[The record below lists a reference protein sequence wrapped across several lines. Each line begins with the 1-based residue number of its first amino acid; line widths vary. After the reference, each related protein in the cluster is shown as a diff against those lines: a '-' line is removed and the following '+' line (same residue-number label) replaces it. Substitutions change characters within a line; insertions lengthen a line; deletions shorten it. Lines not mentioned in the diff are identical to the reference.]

1 MGKIFYL
8 MGKSSSGKDTLYR
21 KLNEENRYGLKSIVS
36 YTTRPI
42 RGGEQD
48 GREYHFVSVDA
59 FERMKDTGK
68 VIEYRTYNTVHGIW
82 YYFLADDG
90 QIDLEKESY
99 LLIGTLEGYESL
111 VSYFGKDR
119 IVPIYLEVDDG
130 IRLQRAL
137 DREKSQPS
145 PKYAELCRRYLADQ
159 EDFSEEKL
167 EKNGIGIR
175 FNNENIEVTCN
186 SILDYIGGYGY
197 GHQD

>member
-42 RGGEQD
+42 RGGEKD

-68 VIEYRTYNTVHGIW
+68 VIEYRSYNTVHGIW

-90 QIDLEKESY
+90 QIDLENESY

-186 SILDYIGGYGY
+186 KILDYIGGYGY

>member
-21 KLNEENRYGLKSIVS
+21 KLNEENRYGLRSIVS

-68 VIEYRTYNTVHGIW
+68 VIEYRSYNTVHGIW

-90 QIDLEKESY
+90 QIDLENESY

-137 DREKSQPS
+137 DRERSQPS

-197 GHQD
+197 GHQN

>member
-1 MGKIFYL
+1 MGQIFYL

-21 KLNEENRYGLKSIVS
+21 KLTQENPYGLESIVS

-42 RGGEQD
+42 RGEEKE

-59 FERMKDTGK
+59 FERLKSTGK
-68 VIEYRTYNTVHGIW
+68 VIEYRAYNTVHGIW

-90 QIDLEKESY
+90 QIELDKKSY

-111 VSYFGKDR
+111 IEYFGKEA

-130 IRLQRAL
+130 VRLQRAL
-137 DREKSQPS
+137 DREKTQPS

-159 EDFSEEKL
+159 EDFSEERLAKD
-167 EKNGIGIR
+167 GITVR
-175 FNNENIEVTCN
+175 FNNENVEETCRN
-186 SILDYIGGYGY
+186 ILDYIGGFGN
-197 GHQD
+197 GHKD

>member
-21 KLNEENRYGLKSIVS
+21 RLCEENRYGLKSIVS

-42 RGGEQD
+42 REGEKD
-48 GREYHFVSVDA
+48 GREYNFVSVDA
-59 FERMKDTGK
+59 FERLQSTGK
-68 VIEYRTYNTVHGIW
+68 VIEYRAYNTVYGIW

-90 QIDLEKESY
+90 QIDLKKNSY

-111 VSYFGKDR
+111 IGYFGKEK

-130 IRLQRAL
+130 VRLQRAL
-137 DREKSQPS
+137 DREKTQPS
-145 PKYAELCRRYLADQ
+145 PKYAEMCRRYLADQ
-159 EDFSEEKL
+159 EDFSEDKL
-167 EKNGIGIR
+167 ERNGIDTR
-175 FNNENIEVTCN
+175 FNNEDVEVTCRN
-186 SILDYIGGYGY
+186 ILDYIGGYDH

>member
-21 KLNEENRYGLKSIVS
+21 RLNEENRYGLKSIVS

-42 RGGEQD
+42 RQGEKD
-48 GREYHFVSVDA
+48 GREYHFVGVDA
-59 FERMKDTGK
+59 FERLKDTGK
-68 VIEYRTYNTVHGIW
+68 VIEYRAYNTVHGIW

-90 QIDLEKESY
+90 QIDLEKDSY

-111 VSYFGKDR
+111 IEYFGKEA

-137 DREKSQPS
+137 DRERSQPS
-145 PKYAELCRRYLADQ
+145 PKYAELCRRYLADSQ
-159 EDFSEEKL
+159 DFSEEKL
-167 EKNGIGIR
+167 ERDEIKTR
-175 FNNENIEVTCN
+175 FNNEDIEVTCRN
-186 SILDYIGGYGY
+186 ILDYIGGFGY
-197 GHQD
+197 GH

>member
-8 MGKSSSGKDTLYR
+8 MGKSSSGKDTLYK

-68 VIEYRTYNTVHGIW
+68 VIEYRSYNTVHGIW

-90 QIDLEKESY
+90 QIDLENESY

-111 VSYFGKDR
+111 VSYFGKER

-197 GHQD
+197 GHQN

>member
-8 MGKSSSGKDTLYR
+8 MGKSSSGKDTLYK

-68 VIEYRTYNTVHGIW
+68 VSEYRSYNTVHGIW

-90 QIDLEKESY
+90 QIDLENESY

-137 DREKSQPS
+137 DRERSQPS

-197 GHQD
+197 GHQN

>member
-8 MGKSSSGKDTLYR
+8 MGKSSSGKDTLYK

-68 VIEYRTYNTVHGIW
+68 VIEYRSYNTVHGIW

-90 QIDLEKESY
+90 QIDLENESY

-137 DREKSQPS
+137 DRERSQPS

-197 GHQD
+197 GHQN

>member
-8 MGKSSSGKDTLYR
+8 MGKSSSGKDTLYK

-68 VIEYRTYNTVHGIW
+68 VIEYRSYNTVHGIW

-90 QIDLEKESY
+90 QIDLENESY

-167 EKNGIGIR
+167 EKNGIGTR

-197 GHQD
+197 GHQN

>member
-1 MGKIFYL
+1 MGQIFYL

-21 KLNEENRYGLKSIVS
+21 KLTQENPYGLESIVS

-42 RGGEQD
+42 RGEEIE

-59 FERMKDTGK
+59 FERLKSTGK
-68 VIEYRTYNTVHGIW
+68 VIEYRAYNTVHGIW

-90 QIDLEKESY
+90 QIELDKKSY

-111 VSYFGKDR
+111 IEYFGKEA

-130 IRLQRAL
+130 VRLQRAL
-137 DREKSQPS
+137 DREKTQPS

-159 EDFSEEKL
+159 EDFSEERLAKD
-167 EKNGIGIR
+167 GITVR
-175 FNNENIEVTCN
+175 FNNENVEETCRN
-186 SILDYIGGYGY
+186 ILDYIGGFGN
-197 GHQD
+197 GHKD

>member
-8 MGKSSSGKDTLYR
+8 MGKSSSGKDTHYK

-68 VIEYRTYNTVHGIW
+68 VIEYRAYNTVHGIW

-90 QIDLEKESY
+90 QIDLENESY

-137 DREKSQPS
+137 DRERSQPS

-197 GHQD
+197 GHQN

>member
-8 MGKSSSGKDTLYR
+8 MGKSSSGKDTLYK

-68 VIEYRTYNTVHGIW
+68 VIEYRAYNTVHRIW

-90 QIDLEKESY
+90 QIDLENESY

-137 DREKSQPS
+137 DRERSQPS

-186 SILDYIGGYGY
+186 NILDYIGGYGY

>member
-8 MGKSSSGKDTLYR
+8 MGKSSSGKDTLYK
-21 KLNEENRYGLKSIVS
+21 KLNEENRCGLKSIVS

-68 VIEYRTYNTVHGIW
+68 VIEYRSYNTVHGIW

-90 QIDLEKESY
+90 QIDLENESY

-137 DREKSQPS
+137 DRERSQPS

-197 GHQD
+197 GH

>member
-1 MGKIFYL
+1 MGQIFYL

-21 KLNEENRYGLKSIVS
+21 KLCEENPYGLKSIIS

-42 RGGEQD
+42 RQGEKD
-48 GREYHFVSVDA
+48 GREYNFVGVDA
-59 FERMKDTGK
+59 FERLKDCGK
-68 VIEYRTYNTVHGIW
+68 VIEYRSYDTVHGRW

-90 QIDLEKESY
+90 QINLKEDSY

-111 VSYFGKDR
+111 VSYFGKEY

-137 DREKSQPS
+137 NREMSQPS
-145 PKYAELCRRYLADQ
+145 PKYAELCRRYLADR

-167 EKNGIGIR
+167 ERNNINVR
-175 FNNENIEVTCN
+175 FNNENVEETCRN
-186 SILDYIGGYGY
+186 ILDYIGGFGY
-197 GHQD
+197 GH

>member
-8 MGKSSSGKDTLYR
+8 MGKSSSGKDTLYK

-68 VIEYRTYNTVHGIW
+68 VIEYRSYNTVHGIW

-90 QIDLEKESY
+90 QIDLENESY

-137 DREKSQPS
+137 DRERSQPS

>member
-8 MGKSSSGKDTLYR
+8 MGKSSSGKDTLYK

-68 VIEYRTYNTVHGIW
+68 VIEYRSYNTVHGIW

-90 QIDLEKESY
+90 QIDLENESY

-111 VSYFGKDR
+111 VSYFGKER

-137 DREKSQPS
+137 DRERSQPS

-197 GHQD
+197 GHQN